1 MSPHPSSDRLDA
13 LAAGDDDAQAGEH
26 LAACEACR
34 AYVARAGAEIA
45 RFRAAG
51 PAPARFAE
59 RVEAR
64 AKARAAPGVLAA
76 RSITFAAPALAAA
89 AALALLLRGGAP
101 GPGEPPAAAAGSPLG
116 LPAPGD
122 EAASRFKGGPVL
134 ALVRERG
141 GRQERL
147 SGEVAVRE
155 ADRVRAEVSLD
166 AAGPLA
172 VGFLGDD
179 GEFVPL
185 SPPAFVEA
193 GTHFSAEALRFE
205 RGPNGGYVVAGTP
218 EAVERVRQTKR
229 LDGVIA
235 ARIVDER

>member
-13 LAAGDDDAQAGEH
+13 LAAGDPDAGADEH
-26 LAACEACR
+26 LASCEACR

-51 PAPARFAE
+51 PGPARFAE

-64 AKARAAPGVLAA
+64 ARARPAAGVLAA
-76 RSITFAAPALAAA
+76 RVITFAAPTLAAA
-89 AALALLLRGGAP
+89 AALALWLRGGP
-101 GPGEPPAAAAGSPLG
+101 GPDAAHGAAGSPLAF
-116 LPAPGD
+116 PAPGG
-122 EAASRFKGGPVL
+122 EATSRFKGGPVL

-147 SGEVAVRE
+147 SGEVAVR
-155 ADRVRAEVSLD
+155 ADDRVRVEVSVD

-172 VGFLGDD
+172 IGFLGDD
-179 GEFVPL
+179 GAFVPL

-193 GTHFSAEALRFE
+193 GTHFSAEALRFD
-205 RGPNGGYVVAGTP
+205 RGPNGGHVVAGTP
-218 EAVERVRQTKR
+218 EAVERARQTKR